1 MPYPDRLWLVFCT
14 RLPWAACSW
23 MLCFSSS
30 RWPLVVSRGTAGALP
45 GPLSLRAP
53 AGTDL
58 MVLVDGFVIVRL
70 RHSPKPTQHARGA
83 FPRTLSSRPLQAS
96 DVPEGECFWPRSR
109 HGFACGATADAVALL

>member
-1 MPYPDRLWLVFCT
+1 MDCFVAFAPRNDGWACLHPDLRLLVFCV
-14 RLPWAACSW
+14 RLPCAACSR

-58 MVLVDGFVIVRL
+58 MVLVDGFVIFRL
-70 RHSPKPTQHARGA
+70 RHSPKPTLHVRGA
-83 FPRTLSSRPLQAS
+83 FPRTLSSRPLHPTAYAVPSAS
-96 DVPEGECFWPRSR
+96 V
-109 HGFACGATADAVALL
+109 